1 MKKNNYVQQLRADN
15 PVFIVWK
22 KIPLSMKLLFV
33 FCFCFVGLLCA
44 NDSYAQRTMISVK
57 AQNLTVKEVLSQIE
71 AQSDFSFFYND
82 HHIDVDRRVSVVTEQ
97 SNIFTLLNEVF
108 KNTNVKYAVRNKKII
123 LSTQIV
129 EAPAAKQTVQIK
141 GKVTDMFG
149 DPVIGATVMEDGT
162 QNGTITDLDGN
173 FILNTASAN
182 VTITVSYVG
191 YMSQTV
197 KAQSGK
203 SLSVILKE
211 DTKTLDEIVV
221 VGFGTQKKVN
231 LTGSVSTVN
240 AEDLLSR
247 PVSNVSQALQGLV
260 PGMNF
265 SYASDGNGGEIGA
278 DMKVN
283 IRGAGTIGD
292 GSNAS
297 PLILI
302 DGMEGNMNMLNP
314 NDIESI
320 SVLKDAAA
328 SSIYGS
334 RAPFGVVLI
343 TTKKGKE
350 GPTRIEASANFGVQQ
365 IAKRIEMMNSL
376 EFLKI
381 NRLAYENAD
390 MEWPG
395 EPEQGQILTNTDW
408 QDEFFKLGTTQDYN
422 LTLSGGNMNGNYLVS
437 GNFFKQDGVV
447 EGPWH
452 KRYSLRV
459 NTGYKKGIFTFGEN
473 MLVSRTETR
482 PMTGTSFIDLLRMPP
497 VIPVYD
503 DTKAGGYGTGS
514 TQYQTYGTN
523 PIGQQETR
531 DYRQTSNRIIG
542 NVFAELEF
550 FKCLKLKTNLGVEYH
565 NWFDREKE
573 TYKQIRYL
581 EVSNYDNQLLER
593 KGDFT
598 TIISENTLNPC
609 CNFPILLIP
618 SALASD

>member
-1 MKKNNYVQQLRADN
+1 MKKNNYVQQLWADN
-15 PVFIVWK
+15 PVFVAWK
-22 KIPLSMKLLFV
+22 KIPLSMKMLFV

-44 NDSYAQRTMISVK
+44 NDSYAQRTMIYVK

-82 HHIDVDRRVSVVTEQ
+82 HHIDVDRRVSVVTER

-123 LSTQIV
+123 LSTQIAD
-129 EAPAAKQTVQIK
+129 APAVKQTVQIK

-334 RAPFGVVLI
+334 RAPFGVILV
-343 TTKKGKE
+343 TTKSGKKGK
-350 GPTRIEASANFGVQQ
+350 TSVNYNNSFRISTPVNMPKMMDSYTFANF
-365 IAKRIEMMNSL
+365 MNAGSL
-376 EFLKI
+376 NQGGGLIFTEDLMQ
-381 NRLAYENAD
+381 D
-390 MEWPG
+390 M
-395 EPEQGQILTNTDW
+395 LDW
-408 QDEFFKLGTTQDYN
+408 QAA
-422 LTLSGGNMNGNYLVS
+422 GGGS
-437 GNFFKQDGVV
+437 
-447 EGPWH
+447 
-452 KRYSLRV
+452 
-459 NTGYKKGIFTFGEN
+459 TGGSK
-473 MLVSRTETR
+473 
-482 PMTGTSFIDLLRMPP
+482 SFIQRSM
-497 VIPVYD
+497 
-503 DTKAGGYGTGS
+503 G
-514 TQYQTYGTN
+514 
-523 PIGQQETR
+523 
-531 DYRQTSNRIIG
+531 
-542 NVFAELEF
+542 
-550 FKCLKLKTNLGVEYH
+550 
-565 NWFDREKE
+565 
-573 TYKQIRYL
+573 
-581 EVSNYDNQLLER
+581 
-593 KGDFT
+593 
-598 TIISENTLNPC
+598 
-609 CNFPILLIP
+609 
-618 SALASD
+618 

>member
-1 MKKNNYVQQLRADN
+1 MSNMPYVIKNNIIYANSGSACRETNRAD
-15 PVFIVWK
+15 
-22 KIPLSMKLLFV
+22 
-33 FCFCFVGLLCA
+33 
-44 NDSYAQRTMISVK
+44 
-57 AQNLTVKEVLSQIE
+57 
-71 AQSDFSFFYND
+71 
-82 HHIDVDRRVSVVTEQ
+82 
-97 SNIFTLLNEVF
+97 
-108 KNTNVKYAVRNKKII
+108 
-123 LSTQIV
+123 
-129 EAPAAKQTVQIK
+129 K

-197 KAQSGK
+197 KAQPGK

-343 TTKKGKE
+343 TTKRK
-350 GPTRIEASANFGVQQ
+350 S
-365 IAKRIEMMNSL
+365 
-376 EFLKI
+376 
-381 NRLAYENAD
+381 
-390 MEWPG
+390 G
-395 EPEQGQILTNTDW
+395 ESQ
-408 QDEFFKLGTTQDYN
+408 
-422 LTLSGGNMNGNYLVS
+422 
-437 GNFFKQDGVV
+437 
-447 EGPWH
+447 H
-452 KRYSLRV
+452 
-459 NTGYKKGIFTFGEN
+459 
-473 MLVSRTETR
+473 
-482 PMTGTSFIDLLRMPP
+482 
-497 VIPVYD
+497 
-503 DTKAGGYGTGS
+503 
-514 TQYQTYGTN
+514 
-523 PIGQQETR
+523 
-531 DYRQTSNRIIG
+531 
-542 NVFAELEF
+542 
-550 FKCLKLKTNLGVEYH
+550 
-565 NWFDREKE
+565 
-573 TYKQIRYL
+573 
-581 EVSNYDNQLLER
+581 
-593 KGDFT
+593 
-598 TIISENTLNPC
+598 
-609 CNFPILLIP
+609 
-618 SALASD
+618 

>member
-1 MKKNNYVQQLRADN
+1 MKKNNYVQQLWADN
-15 PVFIVWK
+15 PVFVAWK
-22 KIPLSMKLLFV
+22 KIPLSMKMLFV

-44 NDSYAQRTMISVK
+44 NDSYAQRTMIYVK

-82 HHIDVDRRVSVVTEQ
+82 HHIDVDRRVSVVTER

-123 LSTQIV
+123 LSTQIAD
-129 EAPAAKQTVQIK
+129 APAVKQTVQIK

-343 TTKKGKE
+343 TTKKGKA
-350 GPTRIEASANFGVQQ
+350 GKVNINYNNSFRWSEAINLPDVADAYTYAMYFNKMQLNDGKTAVQFG
-365 IAKRIEMMNSL
+365 KNSVFD
-376 EFLKI
+376 EKI
-381 NRLAYENAD
+381 
-390 MEWPG
+390 
-395 EPEQGQILTNTDW
+395 
-408 QDEFFKLGTTQDYN
+408 
-422 LTLSGGNMNGNYLVS
+422 
-437 GNFFKQDGVV
+437 
-447 EGPWH
+447 
-452 KRYSLRV
+452 
-459 NTGYKKGIFTFGEN
+459 
-473 MLVSRTETR
+473 
-482 PMTGTSFIDLLRMPP
+482 
-497 VIPVYD
+497 
-503 DTKAGGYGTGS
+503 
-514 TQYQTYGTN
+514 
-523 PIGQQETR
+523 
-531 DYRQTSNRIIG
+531 
-542 NVFAELEF
+542 
-550 FKCLKLKTNLGVEYH
+550 
-565 NWFDREKE
+565 
-573 TYKQIRYL
+573 
-581 EVSNYDNQLLER
+581 
-593 KGDFT
+593 
-598 TIISENTLNPC
+598 
-609 CNFPILLIP
+609 
-618 SALASD
+618 

>member
-1 MKKNNYVQQLRADN
+1 
-15 PVFIVWK
+15 
-22 KIPLSMKLLFV
+22 MKLLFV

-149 DPVIGATVMEDGT
+149 GPVIGATVMEDGT

-197 KAQSGK
+197 KAQPGK

-343 TTKKGKE
+343 TTKKGKAGKVNINYNNSFRWSE
-350 GPTRIEASANFGVQQ
+350 AINLPDVTDAYTYAMYFNKMQLMMVKQRCSLMIPVFRLSKITHRAQLPLRPNRTEIPLLSGTGSVIRIQTGMTWCSEVRHSRRNILSASAEERKNTV
-365 IAKRIEMMNSL
+365 L
-376 EFLKI
+376 FL
-381 NRLAYENAD
+381 RQL
-390 MEWPG
+390 
-395 EPEQGQILTNTDW
+395 
-408 QDEFFKLGTTQDYN
+408 
-422 LTLSGGNMNGNYLVS
+422 
-437 GNFFKQDGVV
+437 
-447 EGPWH
+447 
-452 KRYSLRV
+452 
-459 NTGYKKGIFTFGEN
+459 
-473 MLVSRTETR
+473 
-482 PMTGTSFIDLLRMPP
+482 
-497 VIPVYD
+497 
-503 DTKAGGYGTGS
+503 YGTGRNDG
-514 TQYQTYGTN
+514 Y
-523 PIGQQETR
+523 
-531 DYRQTSNRIIG
+531 
-542 NVFAELEF
+542 
-550 FKCLKLKTNLGVEYH
+550 
-565 NWFDREKE
+565 
-573 TYKQIRYL
+573 
-581 EVSNYDNQLLER
+581 
-593 KGDFT
+593 
-598 TIISENTLNPC
+598 
-609 CNFPILLIP
+609 P
-618 SALASD
+618 S